1 MKGPFEAVE
10 VSDYVFWVGAI
21 DWNIRDFHGY
31 ATRRGTTYNAYL
43 VLADKI
49 TLIDTVKAP
58 LMPEMLS
65 RAASVVELSRVDYIV
80 SNHAEMDHSG
90 GLVEAIRLMHPEKVF
105 ASTRGVEALAEHFV
119 LDHPPTAVADGE
131 TLSLGDM
138 TLTFLET
145 PMVHWPDSM
154 VTLLDKG
161 GVLFSQDAFGMHLAS
176 TERFDDELDSALLE
190 YEAGRYYANIILPLS
205 AMVVKQLDRIA
216 GLRENIHVIAPDHG
230 PIWRRDI
237 DKIITLYRKW
247 AAQKPTRKVV
257 IAYDTMWQSTD
268 LMARAI
274 GEGAAEGGALVKVM
288 PLAGYHRSDVVTELL
303 DAGALLV
310 GSPTLNGNMLPR
322 VADLL
327 TYLKG
332 LKPKNLIGASFGS
345 YGWASKAVGQVQEQ
359 LQQIGVELVADGI
372 EAKYVPDAQVLSQC
386 RDLGLEVARRLAM
399 MA

>member
-1 MKGPFEAVE
+1 LKGAFEAIKVD
-10 VSDYVFWVGAI
+10 DYVFWVGAV
-21 DWNIRDFHGY
+21 DWDIRDFHGY
-31 ATRRGTTYNAYL
+31 ATPRGTTYNAYL
-43 VLADKI
+43 ILADKV

-58 LMPEMLS
+58 FMPEMLS
-65 RAASVVELSRVDYIV
+65 RVASVVELSAVDYII

-90 GLVEAIRLMHPEKVF
+90 GLVEAIRLMNPEKVF
-105 ASTRGVEALAEHFV
+105 ASTRGVKALAEHFN
-119 LDHPPTAVADGE
+119 LDQPITAVTDGE
-131 TLSLGDM
+131 SLSLGDM

-145 PMVHWPDSM
+145 PMVHWPESM

-190 YEAGRYYANIILPLS
+190 YEAARYYANIILPLS
-205 AMVVKQLDRIA
+205 ATVVKQLQEPTNKA
-216 GLRENIHVIAPDHG
+216 VI
-230 PIWRRDI
+230 
-237 DKIITLYRKW
+237 
-247 AAQKPTRKVV
+247 V
-257 IAYDTMWQSTD
+257 YDTMWQSTA

-274 GEGAAEGGALVKVM
+274 GEGVAEGGVSVKLM
-288 PLAGYHRSDVVTELL
+288 PLSGSHRSDVVTELL

-332 LKPKNLIGASFGS
+332 LKPKNLIGTSFGS
-345 YGWASKAVGQVQEQ
+345 YGWAGKAVGQVQQQ
-359 LQQIGVELVADGI
+359 LQQIGVELVTEGI
-372 EAKYVPDAQVLSQC
+372 EAKYVPDAEALSRC
-386 RDLGLEVARRLAM
+386 RDLGLEVARRLAR